1 MVRNTEGNMHDIRI
15 ALADARASSGGGFAS
30 LVVIGTMILSSGVIA
45 FFVSAR
51 AAALV
56 LLLLGALA
64 VPAALALER
73 LLGFPR
79 MAKDN
84 PLRPLVIQLAMGKV
98 VAFFAAVVAYMLN
111 PALVATAF
119 AAIVGGYYL
128 PFAWMHGTRIYIVLG
143 VIVGAAPWLM
153 MVLAG
158 IKSYP
163 YVLLFWGTC
172 DWIAAFLI
180 RQEFRRRQSQTQTE

>member
-30 LVVIGTMILSSGVIA
+30 LVVFGTMILLSGVIA

-84 PLRPLVIQLAMGKV
+84 PLRPLVI
-98 VAFFAAVVAYMLN
+98 
-111 PALVATAF
+111 
-119 AAIVGGYYL
+119 
-128 PFAWMHGTRIYIVLG
+128 
-143 VIVGAAPWLM
+143 
-153 MVLAG
+153 
-158 IKSYP
+158 
-163 YVLLFWGTC
+163 
-172 DWIAAFLI
+172 
-180 RQEFRRRQSQTQTE
+180 